1 MKTLKPIIESLLD
14 DEDELSDPLSEIREF
29 LDRIYI
35 CDKPFEI
42 DASGDVVLV
51 NTKGEVRISP
61 KVATLSELTNGM
73 FEFGET
79 GSFVI
84 WCNIKTLKGAPKH
97 VHGSFN
103 ICSYEL
109 KSLEGGPI
117 KVDKS
122 YLCSECISLE
132 NLKGTPKV
140 VPGNF
145 DCSYCTNLKTLLGAP
160 QRVGGDFNCEGC
172 KNLRNYLYAPKPRGK
187 FIK

>member
-1 MKTLKPIIESLLD
+1 MKTFKQYIKSHMCDLSSLKESLLD
-14 DEDELSDPLSEIREF
+14 DEDELSDPLNEIREF
-29 LDRIYI
+29 LDRIYD

-61 KVATLSELTNGM
+61 KVADLSELTNGM

-84 WCNIKTLKGAPKH
+84 WGNVKTLKGAPKH

-103 ICSYEL
+103 VCSYEL

-117 KVDKS
+117 KDDKS
-122 YLCSECISLE
+122 YLCSECILLE
-132 NLKGTPKV
+132 NLKLLRRA
-140 VPGNF
+140 
-145 DCSYCTNLKTLLGAP
+145 LKTFSKGILTSQCQTRPTILTQTKQG
-160 QRVGGDFNCEGC
+160 RLRSM
-172 KNLRNYLYAPKPRGK
+172 KNSQQASW
-187 FIK
+187 